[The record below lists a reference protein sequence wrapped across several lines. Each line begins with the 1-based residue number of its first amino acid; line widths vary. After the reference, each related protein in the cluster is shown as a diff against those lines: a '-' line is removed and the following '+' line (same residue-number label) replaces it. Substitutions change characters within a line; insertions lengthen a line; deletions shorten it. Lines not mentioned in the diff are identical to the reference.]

1 MTTTHAPPP
10 ASPAAPAAGRRTV
23 PSALLVAGAAA
34 LALAAAPLLLDE
46 FRLGL
51 LTRYLCYA
59 IAAVGIAVAWGR
71 GGMPTLGH
79 GVFFGI
85 GAYAMAAHM
94 TLANTPDGG
103 LPSFM
108 VWNGLEALPALWVPF
123 RSLAATLAAVV
134 LLPGAVALLLGWA
147 VFRRRVRGA
156 YFAILNQALAAAFAI
171 LLVCQQH
178 LTGGSSGLTDLPV
191 LAGFALT
198 APGAG
203 LWLCALVAAV
213 LLGVWAGY
221 SRLMD
226 SRYGAL
232 LVAVRD
238 SEERVRFLGYDP
250 TWVKTSAY
258 VLSAV
263 AAGAAGALFVP
274 VTGIIT
280 PALVGVIP
288 SIQLVLMAAL
298 GGRYSLIG
306 AAVGAV
312 ALGAAET
319 AFSETFAGG
328 WLYLQGALFVAVIAL
343 APRGLAGLAESA
355 AAAVRRRAS
364 AAPPGAGPGA
374 GHPVPGR
381 KA

>member
-1 MTTTHAPPP
+1 AWPRSWCSRSSSPSSRRARRACSPSAPGRWHDRRRSDAPRRPPAPPGRSPMTTTHAPPP

-71 GGMPTLGH
+71 GGMLTLGH

-147 VFRRRVRGA
+147 VFRRRV
-156 YFAILNQALAAAFAI
+156 
-171 LLVCQQH
+171 
-178 LTGGSSGLTDLPV
+178 
-191 LAGFALT
+191 
-198 APGAG
+198 
-203 LWLCALVAAV
+203 
-213 LLGVWAGY
+213 
-221 SRLMD
+221 
-226 SRYGAL
+226 
-232 LVAVRD
+232 
-238 SEERVRFLGYDP
+238 
-250 TWVKTSAY
+250 
-258 VLSAV
+258 
-263 AAGAAGALFVP
+263 
-274 VTGIIT
+274 
-280 PALVGVIP
+280 
-288 SIQLVLMAAL
+288 
-298 GGRYSLIG
+298 
-306 AAVGAV
+306 
-312 ALGAAET
+312 
-319 AFSETFAGG
+319 
-328 WLYLQGALFVAVIAL
+328 
-343 APRGLAGLAESA
+343 
-355 AAAVRRRAS
+355 
-364 AAPPGAGPGA
+364 
-374 GHPVPGR
+374 
-381 KA
+381 